1 MHPAKRLA
9 DPGSST
15 VVTLFQDLSVASRWR
30 LGPARSAPYNSA
42 ASRQSLRTDAVLLSD
57 RIQVIRGLAVTLL
70 VTFHATVTDLDTAV
84 NSAGLQAMVFI
95 THVFDY
101 IRMPLFGFL
110 AGFVYAL
117 KPISRATYREFA
129 SRKVTRLMVPCVIAT
144 TLMFAMQTVGH
155 TGDVARLPLQQAWRI
170 YLYPTYQFWFI
181 QALLVDFAVIAL
193 LEALG
198 ALSTVGRLVVV
209 LVATIVALLWLPAPP
224 TALFSMPQAE
234 YLLPFLLLGLG
245 VSRFRAQLLTSGV
258 VSASLALL
266 FGGLAIHTASIALDP
281 AYRLDRGSL
290 LGMAIGCSAGVCA
303 IACMPRIQWLRVL
316 GGYSFAI
323 FLYHVLFIDVAAH
336 LCKQADFR
344 SALSLGMVLLG
355 VGHAGVPCFCTTQSA
370 GTACCVR
377 SCWVCADASERRTSP

>member
-1 MHPAKRLA
+1 M
-9 DPGSST
+9 
-15 VVTLFQDLSVASRWR
+15 
-30 LGPARSAPYNSA
+30 
-42 ASRQSLRTDAVLLSD
+42 LLSD

-70 VTFHATVTDLDTAV
+70 VTFHATATDLDTAV

-117 KPISRATYREFA
+117 KPISRATCREFA
-129 SRKVTRLMVPCVIAT
+129 SRKVTRLIVPCVIAT

-155 TGDVARLPLQQAWRI
+155 TGHAARLPLQQAWRI

-198 ALSTVGRLVVV
+198 ALSTVGRLAVV
-209 LVATIVALLWLPAPP
+209 LVTTIVAFLWLPAPP
-224 TALFSMPQAE
+224 TALFSVPQAE

-266 FGGLAIHTASIALDP
+266 FGGLAIHAASIALDP
-281 AYRLDRGSL
+281 AYRLDRSSL
-290 LGMAIGCSAGVCA
+290 LAVAIGCSAGVCA
-303 IACMPRIQWLRVL
+303 ISCMPRVELLRVL

-323 FLYHVLFIDVAAH
+323 FLYHVLFIDFAAH
-336 LCKQADFR
+336 LCKHADFR
-344 SALSLGMVLLG
+344 SALSLAMVLIGVGIGGPVILHYAVRGNRVLRSVMLG
-355 VGHAGVPCFCTTQSA
+355 V
-370 GTACCVR
+370 R
-377 SCWVCADASERRTSP
+377 